1 MARQPRYVSP
11 GLAQHVVQRGNNK
24 GRVFCVE
31 DDFQLFREC
40 LLSATRQFDCHV
52 HAYVFMTNHVHLLVT
67 PAGAAGIGNVMQAV
81 GRRYVPRFN
90 RRYDRSG
97 ALWEG
102 RYRATVVDSERY
114 LFTCQRYIELN
125 PVRAGMV
132 GDASAYRWSSYAA
145 NALGRDHELVSPHDL
160 YLALSVNPASRLRAY
175 RALFDSGLPDQEL
188 REIRDATH
196 KAGR

>member
-1 MARQPRYVSP
+1 MARQPRYASP
-11 GLAQHVVQRGNNK
+11 YLAQHVVQRGNNK
-24 GRVFCVE
+24 GRMFCVE

-40 LLSATRQFDCHV
+40 LLSATRRFECHV

-67 PAGAAGIGNVMQAV
+67 PTGAAGIGKVMQAV
-81 GRRYVPRFN
+81 GRRYVPRYN

-97 ALWEG
+97 SLWEG

-132 GDASAYRWSSYAA
+132 TDASAYRWSSYAA
-145 NALGRDHELVSPHDL
+145 NALGKDDELVSPHDL
-160 YLALSVNPASRLRAY
+160 YLALSVNPVSRLEAY
-175 RALFDSGLPDQEL
+175 QALFGSRLPEGEL
-188 REIRDATH
+188 Q
-196 KAGR
+196 